1 MFKKKSFT
9 VCVVLLVTLGF
20 TVPQTFAQAASKEE
34 CVPVEKKRVK
44 VEGYIA
50 KKFKKNRKAI
60 YKEFAEMGH
69 TRVALR
75 PFPMG
80 NETARVIA
88 IGRCVP
94 AYIARHVLQTTFKY
108 TSGVESLV
116 NQSFIAP
123 HWFGIGLTMFDEPS
137 QQKVSPEQVQQ
148 LLNPSLS
155 TEEFQALY
163 RKFSIQDDTVPYF
176 GLNPENVKKVN

>member
-1 MFKKKSFT
+1 MFNKKVLT
-9 VCVVLLVTLGF
+9 VGVVLLLTLGF
-20 TVPQTFAQAASKEE
+20 TGQSAMAKDKGPEE

-44 VEGYIA
+44 VEGYIS
-50 KKFKKNRKAI
+50 KKFKKKRKAI

-80 NETARVIA
+80 NTAKVVA

-94 AYIARHVLQTTFKY
+94 AYIARHVLQKTLQY

-116 NQSFIAP
+116 TQAFISG
-123 HWFGIGLTMFDEPS
+123 HWLGVGLTMFDEPS

-148 LLNPSLS
+148 LLDPSLS
-155 TEEFQALY
+155 TEAFQALY
-163 RKFSIQDDTVPYF
+163 RKFSIQDDTVPFF
-176 GLNPENVKKVN
+176 GLRSKNVKKAK